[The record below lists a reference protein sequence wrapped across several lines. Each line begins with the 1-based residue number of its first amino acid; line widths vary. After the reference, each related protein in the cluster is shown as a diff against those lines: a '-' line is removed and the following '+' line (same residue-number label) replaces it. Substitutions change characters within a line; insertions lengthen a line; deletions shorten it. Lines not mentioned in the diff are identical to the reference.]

1 MKIVVPTSSSSFPVP
16 VGMTRLKKTARKT
29 MSSFTPKIIRP
40 EAEIITLSDEEEESS
55 VAKCSNDGSGVA
67 KCSNGGSGVAKQ
79 QVVVKV
85 ESEPK
90 KPVQTIKN
98 EPKTEPKGEFLKEIG
113 CCFKKKYSWHSVI
126 GPSSIR
132 KIQLPDFLSVIHI
145 TPCGYW
151 TKSPVTEWSNG
162 S

>member
-85 ESEPK
+85 ECEPK
-90 KPVQTIKN
+90 KPVQPIKN
-98 EPKTEPKGEFLKEIG
+98 EPKTEPKGEFLMKLTVFLI
-113 CCFKKKYSWHSVI
+113 KKNSRHSVI
-126 GPSSIR
+126 GPLVIR
-132 KIQLPDFLSVIHI
+132 KIQLLDF
-145 TPCGYW
+145 
-151 TKSPVTEWSNG
+151 
-162 S
+162 